1 MRRLRI
7 FIPVAVTLLMFLLP
21 GRGHAQVGTVIPTPS
36 PQPTAL
42 PTPRPATVTRS
53 FHCNCTSPGNPVL
66 WAGNVRALSYF
77 QARQMGTS
85 QCLAYLG
92 FKPTSPLIPTPVVA
106 LPAIPPFA
114 PLGVNP
120 CSSCAC
126 N

>member
-1 MRRLRI
+1 MRRLTI
-7 FIPVAVTLLMFLLP
+7 FIPVVVTLLMLMLP
-21 GRGHAQVGTVIPTPS
+21 GSGHAQVGTVIPTPS
-36 PQPTAL
+36 PQPTPP
-42 PTPRPATVTRS
+42 PTPRPGTVPRP
-53 FHCNCTSPGNPVL
+53 FHCNCSSPGNPVL
-66 WAGNVRALSYF
+66 WAGNVQALNYF
-77 QARQMGTS
+77 QARQMGTA

-106 LPAIPPFA
+106 LPAIPTFA